1 MSLLS
6 ALAASA
12 LLAAAPAPR
21 LADHVFIIMMDGA
34 RPDFLRRAH
43 APVTH
48 GLAAEGTTFLQAETT
63 YPSQTRVAFVSLPTG
78 SYPGSHGIVGGD
90 EIKDAD
96 WKDLETGSNDPMA
109 AQTLVARPTFF
120 EEATA
125 AGLTSIYAAM
135 KGYELVGAK
144 GATWTINGKQTLD
157 KVAQAAR
164 YEPDISGSVDLA
176 LWYKQSLS
184 RQLLD
189 QTLALVRAHK
199 PNLVVLNL
207 GSADYVAHTWGP
219 ECPQY
224 LHTLEF
230 VDGLVGELKAEL
242 GKLGIL
248 ERTAFVLS
256 ADHGFSDVDP
266 RRLIAPVGGL
276 GGTRG
281 SPPAQSER
289 EFISR
294 ERGDAARPPGKE
306 DRRHTL
312 DPLAARNI
320 EHFVTNT
327 GGASMGVYIRDKAK
341 VTEAVGLLR
350 SQPWVES
357 IYCEAVAARCDLSL
371 SSLHSYFPGRSPD
384 LMVDLDDDATLNF
397 PQPGQH
403 GTHRPSDM
411 RIPLVFSGAGVARG
425 VVGGKASLVDV
436 APTVLRLLGL
446 PGKVL
451 RPDGHVLEQAL
462 AR

>member
-1 MSLLS
+1 MSLLA

-12 LLAAAPAPR
+12 LLAAPAAAGRP
-21 LADHVFIIMMDGA
+21 ADHVFIVMLDGT
-34 RPDFLRRAH
+34 RPDFLRRAR
-43 APVTH
+43 APVIHALT
-48 GLAAEGTTFLQAETT
+48 AAGTTFLQAETT

-90 EIKDAD
+90 EVKDAS
-96 WKDLETGSNDPMA
+96 WKDLETGNNDPIA
-109 AQTLVARPTFF
+109 AQALVARPTFF

-157 KVAQAAR
+157 KTAYAAR
-164 YEPDISGSVDLA
+164 YDPESGASADLA
-176 LWYKQSLS
+176 LWYKQRLS
-184 RQLLD
+184 RDLLD
-189 QTLALVRAHK
+189 QTLALVREHK
-199 PNLVVLNL
+199 PNLVVINL
-207 GSADYVAHTWGP
+207 GSPDYVAHTWGP
-219 ECPQY
+219 LAPQY
-224 LHTLEF
+224 VHTIEF
-230 VDGLVGELKAEL
+230 IDGLVGELKAEL
-242 GKLGIL
+242 GRLGIL
-248 ERTAFVLS
+248 ERTAFVFS

-266 RRLIAPVGGL
+266 TRVIAP
-276 GGTRG
+276 
-281 SPPAQSER
+281 A
-289 EFISR
+289 
-294 ERGDAARPPGKE
+294 GDASRQAGPD

-312 DPLAARNI
+312 DPLAARGI

-327 GGASMGVYIRDKAK
+327 GGASMGVYIRDKARIA
-341 VTEAVGLLR
+341 EAVALLR
-350 SQPWVES
+350 REPWVES
-357 IYCEAVAARCDLSL
+357 IYCEPTPARCDLSL

-425 VVGGKASLVDV
+425 VVGGKASIVDV

-446 PGKVL
+446 TGTVL
-451 RPDGHVLEQAL
+451 HPDGHVLEDAL
-462 AR
+462 AH

>member
-6 ALAASA
+6 ALVASA
-12 LLAAAPAPR
+12 LLAAAPAVRP
-21 LADHVFIIMMDGA
+21 ADHVFIVMMDGA

-43 APVTH
+43 APVFE
-48 GLAAEGTTFLQAETT
+48 GLAAAGTTFLQAETT

-96 WKDLETGSNDPMA
+96 WKDLETGSNDPIA
-109 AQTLVARPTFF
+109 AQSLVARPTFF
-120 EEATA
+120 EEAAA
-125 AGLTSIYAAM
+125 AGLTSLYAAM

-164 YEPDISGSVDLA
+164 YEPAISGSVDLA

-189 QTLALVRAHK
+189 QTLALVREHK

-207 GSADYVAHTWGP
+207 GSADYVGHTWGP

-224 LHTLEF
+224 MHTLEF
-230 VDGLVGELKAEL
+230 IDGLVGELKAEL
-242 GKLGIL
+242 GRLGIL
-248 ERTAFVLS
+248 ERTAFVVS
-256 ADHGFSDVDP
+256 SDHGFSDVDP
-266 RRLIAPVGGL
+266 KRLIAPADP
-276 GGTRG
+276 
-281 SPPAQSER
+281 SKSSAQ
-289 EFISR
+289 
-294 ERGDAARPPGKE
+294 D
-306 DRRHTL
+306 DRRHIL

-327 GGASMGVYIRDKAK
+327 GGASMGVYVRDKTK
-341 VTEAVGLLR
+341 VAEAVGLLR

-357 IYCEAVAARCDLSL
+357 IYCEEAAARCDLSL
-371 SSLHSYFPGRSPD
+371 SSLRSYFPGRSPD
-384 LMVDLDDDATLNF
+384 LMVDLDDDAALNF

-403 GTHRPSDM
+403 GTHRPNDM

-425 VVGGKASLVDV
+425 AVGGKASLVDV

-451 RPDGHVLEQAL
+451 RPDGHVLEEAL

>member
-1 MSLLS
+1 MSLLC

-12 LLAAAPAPR
+12 MLAAAAPARP
-21 LADHVFIIMMDGA
+21 ADHVFVIMLDGA
-34 RPDFLRRAH
+34 RPDFLRRAR
-43 APVTH
+43 APVIH
-48 GLAAEGTTFLQAETT
+48 ALAAEGATFLQAETT

-90 EIKDAD
+90 EIKDAS
-96 WKDLETGSNDPMA
+96 WKDLETGNNDPIA
-109 AQTLVARPTFF
+109 AQALVARPTFF
-120 EEATA
+120 EEAAA

-144 GATWTINGKQTLD
+144 GATWTVNGKQTLD
-157 KVAQAAR
+157 KAAQDAR
-164 YEPDISGSVDLA
+164 YDPDVGGSVELA
-176 LWYKQSLS
+176 LWYKQTLS

-189 QTLALVRAHK
+189 QTLALVRERK

-224 LHTLEF
+224 MVTLEF
-230 VDGLVGELKAEL
+230 LDGLVGELKAEL
-242 GKLGIL
+242 GKLGML
-248 ERTAFVLS
+248 ERTAFVVS

-266 RRLIAPVGGL
+266 SRLIAP
-276 GGTRG
+276 
-281 SPPAQSER
+281 A
-289 EFISR
+289 
-294 ERGDAARPPGKE
+294 GDAARRPGKE
-306 DRRHTL
+306 DRRHVV
-312 DPLAARNI
+312 DPLAAAGI

-327 GGASMGVYIRDKAK
+327 GGASMGVYVRDKARVAESVK
-341 VTEAVGLLR
+341 LLR
-350 SQPWVES
+350 REPWVES
-357 IYCEAVAARCDLSL
+357 IYCEVPPAGCDLSL
-371 SSLHSYFPGRSPD
+371 SSLRSYFPGRSPD
-384 LMVDLDDDATLNF
+384 LMVDLDDDAALNF

-403 GTHRPSDM
+403 GTHRPNDM
-411 RIPLVFSGAGVARG
+411 RIPLFFSGAGVARG

-451 RPDGHVLEQAL
+451 RPDGRVLEEAL